1 MSLIVNKAKPI
12 TCIQDYLDEDWN
24 PVPSSK
30 EACWIHKILFDKNG
44 RVSRCIHQKTLRSK
58 CVEFGSKI
66 SKI

>member
-44 RVSRCIHQKTLRSK
+44 RVSRCILQKTLRSK